1 VTDTPTQKPEQH
13 TVSAFGEDLK
23 KLTDMIV
30 RMGGLAE
37 AQLASALQ
45 ALSRRD
51 SDLAGRVIT
60 SDHRI
65 DELEQ
70 EVHAFVVRVIA
81 LRQPV
86 ADDLRNCVS
95 ALKIAAEIER
105 IGDHAAN
112 VAKRAMVLN
121 QLAPVRS
128 ITAMPAMGRIVQE
141 LINDILDAY
150 VERDVRKA
158 IDVWQRDEEVD
169 ELHTSLFR
177 ELVTYMME
185 DPRNI
190 TAATHLMFIAKSI
203 ERIGDHATNVAE
215 TIHFLV
221 QGTPLRGRRPKGT
234 DQDYSLTTRH
244 VAGEG
249 TESQHT

>member
-1 VTDTPTQKPEQH
+1 MEQRSSDH
-13 TVSAFGEDLK
+13 TVSAFGEELRDLG
-23 KLTDMIV
+23 DMIV

-51 SDLAGRVIT
+51 SDLAAKVVT
-60 SDHRI
+60 ADAKV
-65 DELEQ
+65 DEMER
-70 EVHAFVVRVIA
+70 EVDACVVRLIA

-86 ADDLRNCVS
+86 ADDLRNAVG
-95 ALKIAAEIER
+95 ALKIAADVER
-105 IGDHAAN
+105 IGDYAAN
-112 VAKRAMVLN
+112 VAKRVLVLN
-121 QLAPVRS
+121 QLPLVRPVAGVPS
-128 ITAMPAMGRIVQE
+128 MGRIVQE
-141 LINDILDAY
+141 LINDVLDAY

-177 ELVTYMME
+177 ELVTDMME

-190 TAATHLMFIAKSI
+190 TACTHLMFIAKNI
-203 ERIGDHATNVAE
+203 ERIGDHATNIAE

-221 QGTPLRGRRPKGT
+221 QGTPLRGQRPKGA
-234 DQDYSLTTRH
+234 DQDYSLPPGST
-244 VAGEG
+244 AAPAPAKDA
-249 TESQHT
+249 TE